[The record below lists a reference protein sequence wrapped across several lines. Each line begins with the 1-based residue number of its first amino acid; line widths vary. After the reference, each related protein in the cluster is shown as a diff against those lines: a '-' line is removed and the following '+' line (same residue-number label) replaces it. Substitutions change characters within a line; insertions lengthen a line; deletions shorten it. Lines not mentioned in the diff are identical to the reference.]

1 MDILLIVGHPNAD
14 SFNHAIART
23 AKEELEAAGHTVH
36 LHDLY
41 AEGFDPVLPPEEIS
55 REGVSDPLVNR
66 HCEELRSADGI
77 VIVHPSWWGQPPA
90 MVKGWVDRVFRAG
103 VAYRFEATS
112 SGEGI
117 PVGLLKAR
125 KAVVFNTANSTP
137 KQEWGALGDPL
148 ESMWDN
154 TVLGFCGIEDFRR
167 KLYAPVIIS
176 SDEQRR
182 LWLADVRET
191 VAEVFAPSTASAR

>member
-1 MDILLIVGHPNAD
+1 MDILLLVGHPKMD
-14 SFNHAIART
+14 SFNHAIAKRARET
-23 AKEELEAAGHTVH
+23 LEGAGHTVTF
-36 LHDLY
+36 HDLY
-41 AEGFDPVLPPEEIS
+41 AEGFDPVLPAEEIG
-55 REGVSDPLVNR
+55 RDGVSDPLVNR
-66 HCEELRSADGI
+66 HCDDLTSADGI

-103 VAYRFEATS
+103 TAYRFEATP

-125 KAVVFNTANSTP
+125 KAIVFNTANSTP
-137 KQEWGALGDPL
+137 KAEWGALGDPL

-167 KLYAPVIIS
+167 KLFAPVIV
-176 SDEQRR
+176 SDDAQRMR
-182 LWLADVRET
+182 WLDEVTST
-191 VAEVFAPSTASAR
+191 VSEVFASSQAPA